1 MISSRDYSALGI
13 EKGNK
18 YVIPA
23 FLAAVYQQSL
33 DDNASWDKVRSA
45 GNYVAIGAAVIAA
58 PFTEGAS
65 WATYSTIIAGIF
77 AAADEALKSQ
87 RMLRGSSREY
97 DAKYEDFWRSWEAF
111 YQAAMLLD
119 GFANTPQ
126 LIRSLRA
133 ISFAKSA
140 RPLSAAAESYGK
152 QATVAVLWRQTGRL
166 VKKESLLSDLVVR
179 NKQLGE
185 LLLKTKLAQGDKA
198 TSEVV
203 TVFFLEKHQRK
214 VSSKGRRTEHLVDR

>member
-1 MISSRDYSALGI
+1 MTQKTHCTSTSGSNLSPSRRPWREAVLG
-13 EKGNK
+13 
-18 YVIPA
+18 
-23 FLAAVYQQSL
+23 
-33 DDNASWDKVRSA
+33 
-45 GNYVAIGAAVIAA
+45 A
-58 PFTEGAS
+58 PTAPLF
-65 WATYSTIIAGIF
+65 
-77 AAADEALKSQ
+77 
-87 RMLRGSSREY
+87 
-97 DAKYEDFWRSWEAF
+97 
-111 YQAAMLLD
+111 
-119 GFANTPQ
+119 
-126 LIRSLRA
+126 RSLRV

-214 VSSKGRRTEHLVDR
+214 VHSKRRREEHLVDR